1 MKITGKTV
9 EPFVLY
15 LTYDGIG
22 DHIGQSQ
29 ILPYILENAAKGI
42 KFHILSF
49 EKRENA
55 EKVAKAEAAL
65 SAAGVKWHRLTFTR
79 GNFLVK
85 IYDFIRFNLTT
96 YKINR
101 KNRYHIIHSRSYIAS
116 AVSLTQQTLF
126 GTKIIFDK
134 RDFWIDASV
143 EIGKLRLS
151 NPVHRVAHHFF
162 RRFER
167 KLFRRATHIVS
178 LTEKAKQVVLN
189 RYPERSAKDI
199 TVIPCCVDLNLFNP
213 GNVDPAQ
220 LASLKHSLNLE
231 QGTVLGYVGSIGPTY
246 RVEELMDCFKVMSE
260 EIPGLKLLFII
271 NNGKEDVY
279 ELAEK
284 KQISTSSIVVTS
296 CSRNEMPLYIS
307 LFDFGF
313 FFVMPTFAKQASSPT
328 KLSEMLAMGKYVI
341 TNYGIG
347 DVEEIFQKLK
357 CGFIIRSFEESSYRD
372 ASAWVSNMH
381 NATGNFDLTEYSLP
395 YGASKYY
402 GVYQNLIA
410 D

>member
-1 MKITGKTV
+1 MKNTGKSV
-9 EPFVLY
+9 EPLVLY

-29 ILPYILENAAKGI
+29 ILPYILENAARGI
-42 KFHILSF
+42 RFHILSF
-49 EKRENA
+49 EKKENA
-55 EKVAKAEAAL
+55 DKVAKAGAAL
-65 SAAGVKWHRLTFTR
+65 RAAGVEWHQLTFTR

-85 IYDFIRFNLTT
+85 IYDFIRFNLTA

-101 KNRYHIIHSRSYIAS
+101 KNKYAIIHSRSYIAS
-116 AVSLTQQTLF
+116 SVSLIQQSIF

-134 RDFWIDASV
+134 RDFWIDASI
-143 EIGKLRLS
+143 EIGRIRLS
-151 NPVHRVAHHFF
+151 NPVHRVVHHFF
-162 RRFER
+162 RNFER
-167 KLFRRATHIVS
+167 KLFRRATHIIS
-178 LTEKAKQVVLN
+178 LTEKAKQVVLS
-189 RYPERSAKDI
+189 RYPERSSHDI

-220 LASLKHSLNLE
+220 LTSLKRSLNLD
-231 QGTVLGYVGSIGPTY
+231 QGIVLGYVGSIGPTY

-271 NNGKEDVY
+271 NNGKEEVY

-284 KQISTSSIVVTS
+284 KQISTGSIVVTS

-307 LFDFGF
+307 LFDIGF

-347 DVEEIFQKLK
+347 DVEEIFQKLR
-357 CGFIIRSFEESSYRD
+357 CGFIIRSFEETSYRE
-372 ASAWVSNMH
+372 ASAWVSNM
-381 NATGNFDLTEYSLP
+381 NNKTGSFDLTEYSLP
-395 YGASKYY
+395 YGASRYY
-402 GVYQNLIA
+402 GVYQTLLA